1 MNVFFDVDKTLIAQ
15 NGSLRPWVR
24 ETFAQLYDDGHTL
37 YVWSGMGIRW
47 AVLTRYGLR
56 GYVTDFYEKPL
67 DDHHRR
73 LRTLGVNVM
82 PDLCVDDHQEIVSVF
97 GGIVVRPY
105 ELPDPSDL
113 EMHRVYTLISSY
125 NGRSVNAESRHNSIL
140 SPR

>member
-24 ETFAQLYDDGHTL
+24 EAFAQLFDDGHSL

-73 LRTLGVNVM
+73 LRALGVNVM
-82 PDLCVDDHQEIVSVF
+82 PDLCVDDHQEIVNVF

-105 ELPDPSDL
+105 ELPDPLDL

-125 NGRSVNAESRHNSIL
+125 HGRSVNPEARHNSIL